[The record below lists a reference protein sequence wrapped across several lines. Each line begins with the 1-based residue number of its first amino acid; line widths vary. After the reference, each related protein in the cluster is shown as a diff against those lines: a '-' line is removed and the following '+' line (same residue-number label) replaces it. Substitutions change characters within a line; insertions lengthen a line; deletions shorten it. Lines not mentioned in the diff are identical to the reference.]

1 MSTATGEVKAGR
13 AYVEILLDQTKLERG
28 LKQAQQ
34 KIRSFGS
41 ALTGIGKNML
51 AVSGVLAAP
60 MAFATKTF
68 ADFDDAMRMVKAVS
82 GATEGEFKK
91 LTDAAEKLG
100 RETSYTAKEVAEGMT
115 AMGRMGLKPDE
126 ILSAVPAVLSLA
138 RATGTE
144 LGQAAEIASNNMRV
158 FGLDTSRMANVA
170 DILTATANGSA
181 QPSMVSTSTRIL
193 V

>member
-34 KIRSFGS
+34 KIKSFGS

-100 RETSYTAKEVAEGMT
+100 RETSYTAKEVAE
-115 AMGRMGLKPDE
+115 RSE
-126 ILSAVPAVLSLA
+126 
-138 RATGTE
+138 E
-144 LGQAAEIASNNMRV
+144 H
-158 FGLDTSRMANVA
+158 NV
-170 DILTATANGSA
+170 
-181 QPSMVSTSTRIL
+181 
-193 V
+193 

>member
-82 GATEGEFKK
+82 GATEGEFKR
-91 LTDAAEKLG
+91 LTAAAEKLG

-126 ILSAVPAVLSLA
+126 ILSAVPAAVSTKILYNTIQPGRSGSLSLLH
-138 RATGTE
+138 GLL
-144 LGQAAEIASNNMRV
+144 LGLYKGIRKM
-158 FGLDTSRMANVA
+158 
-170 DILTATANGSA
+170 
-181 QPSMVSTSTRIL
+181 STPRFLSC
-193 V
+193 